1 VSGAIVELGRLERVA
16 LREAWPDEARNF
28 TPWLADD
35 TNLGLLGEALG
46 IQLELETTERA
57 VGPFSA
63 DILAKE
69 VGTDRWVLV
78 ENQIEPTDHKHLGPL
93 LTYAA
98 GLEARTIIWV
108 AESFREEHR
117 AALDF
122 LNSATTDEFGFFGVQ
137 IELFR
142 IGQSDYAPSFT
153 VIAKPNAWSRRAQ
166 AAKQVAE
173 GSLSPTQEVS
183 REFWQ
188 SMIDNAAFAYPQ
200 LSGKSPSKL
209 SWQAAETIRSSKG
222 FMVSSDSA
230 FTMQSRLRV
239 EAYLGGTLAKAAFQE
254 LQEFKAEIEAAFGN
268 SLEWEEL
275 PSGQDSR
282 IAFYMDGKQ
291 DRTQKSS
298 WPEIQKW
305 LLPHWR
311 KLADAIRP
319 FALRLSTEGLEARAE
334 ANLEG

>member
-1 VSGAIVELGRLERVA
+1 MSGAIVELGRLERVA

-69 VGTDRWVLV
+69 AGTDRWVLV
-78 ENQIEPTDHKHLGPL
+78 ENQIEPTDHRHLGQL

-98 GLEARTIIWV
+98 GLDAHTIIWI

-122 LNSATTDEFGFFGVQ
+122 LNSATTDEFRFFGIQ

-142 IGQSDYAPSFT
+142 IGQSDFAPSFT
-153 VIAKPNAWSRRAQ
+153 VVAKPNTWSRRAQ

-173 GSLSPTQEVS
+173 GSLTPTQEVS
-183 REFWQ
+183 RDFWQ
-188 SMIDNAAFAYPQ
+188 SMIDNAGEFYPQ

-209 SWQAAETIRSSKG
+209 SWQTAETIRSSNG
-222 FMVSSDSA
+222 FHVTSNAA
-230 FTMQSRLRV
+230 FTMQSKLRV
-239 EAYLGGTLAKAAFQE
+239 EAYLGGPLAKAAFQE
-254 LQEFKAEIEAAFGN
+254 LQESKAQIEAAFGY

-275 PSGQDSR
+275 PTRQDSR
-282 IAFYMDGKQ
+282 IAFYMDGKH

-298 WPEIQKW
+298 WPEIQLW

-319 FALRLSTEGLEARAE
+319 FALKLTTEGLEARAE